1 LEQILKQRRRKVLHD
16 LHYLALFYRVT
27 VALATFQMDSKTE
40 TVRSDPVPSPDK
52 LTLCITVNDSL
63 PDMPSVSKGEGEVGV
78 LQNIDRI

>member
-1 LEQILKQRRRKVLHD
+1 
-16 LHYLALFYRVT
+16 
-27 VALATFQMDSKTE
+27 MDSKTE
-40 TVRSDPVPSPDK
+40 TVRSDPVPSSDK